1 MTEIQ
6 NPTEEPVVE
15 PTVETTAS
23 AVEETAP
30 VAEETAAPVVEE
42 ETATPVAEEATP
54 VAEEVATEVA
64 EEVVPEATEEVAPE
78 ATEEVADEATETA
91 TPVAEEEPQAETSTT
106 PVATYE
112 TKAQVVERLKE
123 LATSDEEVTRQ
134 ELDSLKSNFYRIHHQ
149 EADAAYK
156 KFIEEGGNAEEYTP
170 APNLEEADFKEQMA
184 ILREKRAATA
194 AAQEQER
201 EANYEK
207 KLGIIE
213 EIKKLTENPDE
224 INRGYNDFKELQQQW
239 NDIKDVPAEKATA
252 LWKTYQLAV
261 EAFYDT
267 LKLSNELRAYDF
279 KKNLERKTA
288 LCEAAEKL
296 AEEKDIVAAFRKLQQ
311 LHQDFRETG
320 PVASDLREQ
329 IWTRFKE
336 ASTVI
341 NKRHQEFFETRKQQE
356 EENLAKKTAI
366 CETIEGFNLDE
377 LKTFAEWNALSDK
390 ITALQAEWKTIG
402 FAPQKMNT
410 KIFERFRAAC
420 DNFFTRKS
428 EYFQQV
434 RDNLNQNY
442 ALKLDLVEKAESLKD
457 STEWKKTTDILV
469 DLQKKWKEIGT
480 VPKKYSDQIW
490 ERFNAACDA
499 FFAAKKEANQGAHAE
514 QTENMEKKKGIID
527 MLAAIVPEEFEGD
540 LRAKL
545 RAAQEEWNQIG
556 HVPFKEKDKLY
567 KLLREQMD
575 RLYGYANQNATKR
588 RIDRFKE
595 SIKGGSGG
603 DLRSRLT
610 RQLDIL
616 RNEIKTYENNL
627 GFLNFS
633 KSKQGNALVE
643 ELNRKMD
650 KLRADMEEVKAK
662 LAALEENNN

>member
-15 PTVETTAS
+15 PTVETA
-23 AVEETAP
+23 TAP
-30 VAEETAAPVVEE
+30 VQETVPAAEEPAAPAVEE
-42 ETATPVAEEATP
+42 ETPAVEEETPAVEEPA
-54 VAEEVATEVA
+54 VEEPAATEA
-64 EEVVPEATEEVAPE
+64 A
-78 ATEEVADEATETA
+78 
-91 TPVAEEEPQAETSTT
+91 EEPQAENSTT
-106 PVATYE
+106 PIATYE
-112 TKAQVVERLKE
+112 TKAQVVERLKA
-123 LATSDEEVTRQ
+123 LVASDEEVTRQ

-170 APNLEEADFKEQMA
+170 APNLEEADFKEQMTL
-184 ILREKRAATA
+184 IREKRAAA
-194 AAQEQER
+194 AAALEQER
-201 EANYEK
+201 EANFQK
-207 KLGIIE
+207 KTEIIDK
-213 EIKKLTENPDE
+213 IKTLTENPDE
-224 INRGYNDFKELQQQW
+224 INRAYNDFKELQQQW
-239 NDIKDVPAEKATA
+239 NDIKDVPAEKATS
-252 LWKTYQLAV
+252 LWKNYQQAV

-296 AEEKDIVAAFRKLQQ
+296 ADETDIISAFRKLQQ
-311 LHQDFRETG
+311 LHQEFRETG

-329 IWTRFKE
+329 IWTRFKD

-341 NKRHQEFFETRKQQE
+341 NKRHQEYFEARKQQE
-356 EENLAKKTAI
+356 EENLTKKTAI

-377 LKTFAEWNALSDK
+377 LKTFAEWNAISDK

-428 EYFQQV
+428 EYFQSV

-442 ALKLDLVEKAESLKD
+442 ALKLDLVEKAEALKD
-457 STEWKKTTDILV
+457 STEWKKTTDALV
-469 DLQKKWKEIGT
+469 ELQKKWKEIGT
-480 VPKKYSDQIW
+480 VPKKFSDQIW

-514 QTENMEKKKGIID
+514 QTENMEKKKSIID
-527 MLAAIVPEEFEGD
+527 ELAAIVPEEFEGD

-545 RAAQEEWNQIG
+545 RVAQEEWNQIG

-575 RLYGYANQNATKR
+575 RLYGFANQNATKR

-595 SIKGGSGG
+595 SIKGGNGN
-603 DLRSRLT
+603 DIRSRLM

-616 RNEIKTYENNL
+616 KNEIKTYENNL
-627 GFLNFS
+627 GFLNIS
-633 KSKQGNALVE
+633 NKSKQSNALVE

-662 LAALEENNN
+662 IAALEENN

>member
-15 PTVETTAS
+15 PTAEPATEPI
-23 AVEETAP
+23 AVEEPAAPVAAEETTAP
-30 VAEETAAPVVEE
+30 VAEEIAAPATE
-42 ETATPVAEEATP
+42 ETA
-54 VAEEVATEVA
+54 
-64 EEVVPEATEEVAPE
+64 
-78 ATEEVADEATETA
+78 
-91 TPVAEEEPQAETSTT
+91 EEPQAETTT
-106 PVATYE
+106 TSFATYT
-112 TKAQVVERLKE
+112 TKTEVIDRLKA
-123 LATSDEEVTRQ
+123 LAQSDEEVTRQ

-170 APNLEEADFKEQMA
+170 APNLEEGEFKELMA
-184 ILREKRAATA
+184 VIREKRAAA
-194 AAQEQER
+194 AAALEQER
-201 EANYEK
+201 EENYQK
-207 KLGIIE
+207 KVEIIE
-213 EIKKLTENPDE
+213 KIKTLTENPDE
-224 INRGYNDFKELQQQW
+224 INRAYNDFKELQQQW
-239 NDIKDVPAEKATA
+239 NDIKEVPAEKATT
-252 LWKTYQLAV
+252 LWKNYQQAV

-267 LKLSNELRAYDF
+267 LKLNNELRAYDF

-296 AEEKDIVAAFRKLQQ
+296 AEETDIIVAFRKLQQ

-329 IWTRFKE
+329 IWTRFKD

-341 NKRHQEFFETRKQQE
+341 NKRHQEFFEARKQKE
-356 EENLAKKTAI
+356 EENLEKKTAI

-377 LKTFAEWNALSDK
+377 LKTFADWNALSEK

-402 FAPQKMNT
+402 YAPQKMNT

-428 EYFQQV
+428 AYFQTV

-442 ALKLDLVEKAESLKD
+442 ALKLDLVEQAEALKD
-457 STEWKKTTDILV
+457 STDWKATTDALV
-469 DLQKKWKEIGT
+469 ELQKKWKEIGT

-499 FFAAKKEANQGAHAE
+499 FFAAKKEANKDVHTE
-514 QTENMEKKKGIID
+514 QTANLEKKKAIID
-527 MLAAIVPEEFEGD
+527 ALAAIVPEEFEGD
-540 LRAKL
+540 LRTKL
-545 RAAQEEWNQIG
+545 REAQEEWNQIG

-575 RLYGYANQNATKR
+575 RLYGFANEHAAKR

-595 SIKGGSGG
+595 SIKGGNGN
-603 DLRSRLT
+603 DVRSRLT

-616 RNEIKTYENNL
+616 NNEIKTYENNL
-627 GFLNFS
+627 GFLTLSS
-633 KSKQGNALVE
+633 KSKQGNALIE
-643 ELNRKMD
+643 ELNRKME
-650 KLRADMEEVKAK
+650 KLKADMEEVKAK
-662 LAALEENNN
+662 LKALDEQ

>member
-15 PTVETTAS
+15 STV
-23 AVEETAP
+23 AP
-30 VAEETAAPVVEE
+30 ATEPIATE
-42 ETATPVAEEATP
+42 ETATATEAAAAEEQETATVPVAEPAAE
-54 VAEEVATEVA
+54 VEEVPA
-64 EEVVPEATEEVAPE
+64 
-78 ATEEVADEATETA
+78 
-91 TPVAEEEPQAETSTT
+91 EEPQAETSTT
-106 PVATYE
+106 SFATYE
-112 TKAQVVERLKE
+112 TKADIVARLKE
-123 LATSDEEVTRQ
+123 IASSDEEVTRQ
-134 ELDSLKSNFYRIHHQ
+134 ELDSLKSNFYRLHHQ

-156 KFIEEGGNAEEYTP
+156 KFIDEGGNAEEYTP
-170 APNLEEADFKEQMA
+170 APNLEEGEFKEQMT
-184 ILREKRAATA
+184 IIREKRAAA
-194 AAQEQER
+194 AAALEQER
-201 EANYEK
+201 EENYQK
-207 KLGIIE
+207 KLDIINK
-213 EIKKLTENPDE
+213 INALTENPDE
-224 INRGYNDFKELQQQW
+224 INRTYNDFKELQQQW
-239 NDIKDVPAEKATA
+239 NDIKEVPAEKATA
-252 LWKTYQLAV
+252 LWKTYQQAV

-279 KKNLERKTA
+279 KKNLEKKTA

-296 AEEKDIVAAFRKLQQ
+296 ADETDIIVAFRKLQQ

-341 NKRHQEFFETRKQQE
+341 NKRHQEYFKTRKQKE
-356 EENLAKKTAI
+356 EENLEKKTAI

-377 LKTFAEWNALSDK
+377 LKTFAEWNAISDK

-402 FAPQKMNT
+402 YAPQKMNT

-420 DNFFTRKS
+420 DNFFSRKS
-428 EYFQQV
+428 EYFQKV

-442 ALKLDLVEKAESLKD
+442 ALKLDLVEKAEALKD
-457 STEWKKTTDILV
+457 STDWKATTDALV
-469 DLQKKWKEIGT
+469 ELQKKWKEIGT

-490 ERFNAACDA
+490 ERFNNACDA
-499 FFAAKKEANQGAHAE
+499 FFAAKKEANKGAYSE
-514 QTENMEKKKGIID
+514 QAENMEKKKSIIA

-545 RAAQEEWNQIG
+545 REAQEEWNQIG

-575 RLYGYANQNATKR
+575 RLYGYAYQNAAKR
-588 RIDRFKE
+588 RLDRFKE
-595 SIKGGSGG
+595 SIKGGSGN

-616 RNEIKTYENNL
+616 KNEIKTYENNL
-627 GFLNFS
+627 GFLSLSS

-643 ELNRKMD
+643 ELNRKME
-650 KLRADMEEVKAK
+650 KLKADMEEVKAK
-662 LAALEENNN
+662 IAALEENK

>member
-1 MTEIQ
+1 MSEIQ
-6 NPTEEPVVE
+6 NPTEEPVVDPIAE
-15 PTVETTAS
+15 TAAPAAEETRATTAP
-23 AVEETAP
+23 AEEAAA
-30 VAEETAAPVVEE
+30 AEETAGQ
-42 ETATPVAEEATP
+42 AEEATAQ
-54 VAEEVATEVA
+54 AEEAA
-64 EEVVPEATEEVAPE
+64 EPEATEE
-78 ATEEVADEATETA
+78 
-91 TPVAEEEPQAETSTT
+91 PQAEDSTT
-106 PVATYE
+106 SVATYE
-112 TKAQVVERLKE
+112 TKAQVVERLKA
-123 LATSDEEVTRQ
+123 LAESDEEVTRQ
-134 ELDSLKSNFYRIHHQ
+134 ELDSLKSNFYRIHRQ
-149 EADAAYK
+149 EADAAFK
-156 KFIEEGGNAEEYTP
+156 QFVEEGGNAEEYTP
-170 APNLEEADFKEQMA
+170 APNLEEAEFKAQMA
-184 ILREKRAATA
+184 IIREKRAALA

-201 EANYEK
+201 EANYQK
-207 KLGIIE
+207 KLDIIE
-213 EIKKLTENPDE
+213 KIKAFTENPDE
-224 INRGYNDFKELQQQW
+224 INRTYNEFKDLQQQW
-239 NDIKDVPAEKATA
+239 NDIKEVPAEKVTE
-252 LWKTYQLAV
+252 LWKVYQQTV

-267 LKLSNELRAYDF
+267 LKLNNELRAYDF

-288 LCEAAEKL
+288 ICEAAEKL
-296 AEEKDIVAAFRKLQQ
+296 AEETDIVAAFRKLQQ
-311 LHQDFRETG
+311 LHQEFREIG
-320 PVASDLREQ
+320 PVANDLREEV
-329 IWTRFKE
+329 WNRFKE

-341 NKRHQEFFETRKQQE
+341 NKRHQEHFEARKQQE
-356 EENLAKKTAI
+356 EENLAKKTTI
-366 CETIEGFNLDE
+366 CETIEALNLDE
-377 LKTFAEWNALSDK
+377 LKTFAEWNATSEK

-428 EYFQQV
+428 EYFQTV
-434 RDNLNQNY
+434 RNNLNQNY
-442 ALKLDLVEKAESLKD
+442 AQKLELVEKAEALKD
-457 STEWKKTTDILV
+457 STDWKKTTDILV

-499 FFAAKKEANQGAHAE
+499 FFAAKKEANQGAHSE

-575 RLYGYANQNATKR
+575 RLYGFANQNATKR

-595 SIKGGSGG
+595 SIKNGNAAG

-627 GFLNFS
+627 GFLNLSS
-633 KSKQGNALVE
+633 KSKQGNALIE

-650 KLRADMEEVKAK
+650 KLKADMEEVKAK
-662 LAALEENNN
+662 ISALEENPAAEQ